1 MARFFELWQADQKK
15 RKASD
20 YTSGSGLRKVPET
33 FHNVDDY
40 LDVFE
45 SLLLEECRSQ
55 ILRGDEEE
63 GLADVHLG
71 LHIFFCSS

>member
-1 MARFFELWQADQKK
+1 METWQANQKK

-20 YTSGSGLRKVPET
+20 HTAGSVLRKVPDT

-63 GLADVHLG
+63 GLLYECTYISVDPQET
-71 LHIFFCSS
+71 